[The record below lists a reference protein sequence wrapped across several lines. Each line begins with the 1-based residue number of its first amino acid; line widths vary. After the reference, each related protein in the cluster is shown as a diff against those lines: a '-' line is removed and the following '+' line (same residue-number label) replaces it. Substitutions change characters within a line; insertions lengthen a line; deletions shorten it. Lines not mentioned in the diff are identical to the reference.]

1 MTNSGAILFTH
12 YLFPGIYCTT
22 QGISPELVNYARWL
36 ARLAL
41 VHSKHTQ
48 VEDAS
53 SDLFDSKK
61 FRSVIENS
69 CCLVV
74 LIEDKWIKDVKSF
87 LSLIHTHLISK
98 VKNKC
103 FHRKVQK
110 CYFTRF
116 YWYFYGFLRGNF
128 YLKHFLWQ
136 KIQQTRKTGVALI
149 LVHITNGDSFFEKRI

>member
-12 YLFPGIYCTT
+12 YLFPGIYCTA

-36 ARLAL
+36 AL
-41 VHSKHTQ
+41 VYSKHTQ
-48 VEDAS
+48 VEYAS

-87 LSLIHTHLISK
+87 LSLIHAHLISK

-103 FHRKVQK
+103 FHRKVQT

-128 YLKHFLWQ
+128 YFRNFGWR
-136 KIQQTRKTGVALI
+136 KIQQRRKTGVALI
-149 LVHITNGDSFFEKRI
+149 LVHIPNGDYFLKKGFKY